1 MDMKRR
7 SFFAA
12 LLAAPFIPY
21 AAKSAQAAKAPFI
34 IQDGVLYLNEVKVNS
49 LSALSGVLGNV
60 DITGCCYT
68 SPLSVG
74 SSNIEVDRPFED
86 GQPVEMVSILRPDG
100 SVESVPRLHRKVIL
114 KDGILYEQ
122 IGRLS
127 GH

>member
-21 AAKSAQAAKAPFI
+21 TAKAATSAKVPFAFK
-34 IQDGVLYLNEVKVNS
+34 DGVLLLDEVKVNS

-60 DITGCCYT
+60 DIGDCCYT
-68 SPLSVG
+68 SPLTVG
-74 SSNIEVDRPFED
+74 SSKIEVDRSSED

-114 KDGILYEQ
+114 KDGIFYEQ

>member
-1 MDMKRR
+1 MKRR
-7 SFFAA
+7 NFFAA

-21 AAKSAQAAKAPFI
+21 AAKSAKAAKAPFV

-60 DITGCCYT
+60 DITGCCYA

-74 SSNIEVDRPFED
+74 SSNIEVDRSSED

-114 KDGILYEQ
+114 KDGIFYEQ
-122 IGRLS
+122 IARLS

>member
-1 MDMKRR
+1 MKRR
-7 SFFAA
+7 GFFAA

-34 IQDGVLYLNEVKVNS
+34 IQDGVLHLNEVKANS
-49 LSALSGVLGNV
+49 LSALSGELDNV
-60 DITGCCYT
+60 DITGCCYA
-68 SPLSVG
+68 SPLTVG

-86 GQPVEMVSILRPDG
+86 GQPVEVVSILRPDG
-100 SVESVPRLHRKVIL
+100 SVEFVPRLRRKVIL

-122 IGRLS
+122 IGCLS

>member
-1 MDMKRR
+1 MKRR
-7 SFFAA
+7 GFFAA

-21 AAKSAQAAKAPFI
+21 AAKSAKAAEAPFVFKG
-34 IQDGVLYLNEVKVNS
+34 GVLHLSEVRVNS
-49 LSALSGVLGNV
+49 LSALSGALGNV

-74 SSNIEVDRPFED
+74 SSNIEVDRSFED
-86 GQPVEMVSILRPDG
+86 GKPVEMVSILRTDG